1 MLVGCATPLL
11 PTGLSRPIDCADRLR
26 PPRVANLGR
35 ATCPTSTIAAPL
47 ITVADD
53 PDPRVRLR
61 AVLAEAG
68 IDGAYPPEVD
78 TQVQG
83 LLQSPGID
91 DGDLEDRRALPFVT
105 VDGPGTRDLDQALYV
120 ERRGD
125 GFGVQYAI
133 ADAAWFVP
141 AGTPLF
147 HESLRRGSSFYLPG
161 ESVPMLP
168 RALSEGLVSLG
179 PQADRR
185 AMVFDMTVDRE
196 GHCSETRIVRARIH
210 SRHQLTFDHVEAV
223 LTGQGE
229 HPVRDPAVV
238 ESLRCLRE
246 VGTLRDHAAADR
258 GVVPYRRNEV
268 RVKLL
273 GSGQQAKLIAVEV
286 ARTRTESDNAQLS
299 LLCNAEGARYL
310 RDHVG
315 AGFAAQPIY
324 KVHPPPQENAL
335 HELKSR
341 IDAVVDVHGL
351 PPTWSWHR
359 EEDSL
364 ATYVQS
370 LPDDDEHARLV
381 SALSR
386 QTILVNVRSAFASS
400 PAPHH
405 GVGAEVYGRFSAPMR
420 EVVGVFLHKEMW
432 EAVEGEEDPA
442 ARDEA
447 LREQVIEAANRSREI
462 QRKLTAEADA
472 VVIDDLFS
480 ADLEHPLDRRP
491 THRGTVMGM
500 RRGRVYVRLDSPPL
514 DIKVYVD
521 RTGRGYACDE
531 LGVRLTCAGKPVC
544 ALGDATSV
552 RVLERAKDGRWVLDF
567 A

>member
-1 MLVGCATPLL
+1 MV
-11 PTGLSRPIDCADRLR
+11 
-26 PPRVANLGR
+26 
-35 ATCPTSTIAAPL
+35 
-47 ITVADD
+47 DD

-61 AVLAEAG
+61 AILAEAG

-78 TQVQG
+78 AQVER
-83 LLQSPGID
+83 LLESPGID
-91 DGDLEDRRALPFVT
+91 DDELDDRTALPFVT

-179 PQADRR
+179 PGVDRR

-196 GHCSETRIVRARIH
+196 GHCTETRIVRARIH

-238 ESLRCLRE
+238 ESLRCMRA
-246 VGTLRDHAAADR
+246 VGTLRDHAAAAR

-273 GSGQQAKLIAVEV
+273 GTGQQAKLMAVEV

-299 LLCNAEGARYL
+299 LLCNAEGARVL

-324 KVHPPPQENAL
+324 KVHPPPQPDAL
-335 HELKSR
+335 HELQAR

-351 PPTWSWHR
+351 PPEWSWDR
-359 EEDSL
+359 EQDSL
-364 ATYVQS
+364 ASYVQS
-370 LPDDDEHARLV
+370 LPEDDGHARLV

-386 QTILVNVRSAFASS
+386 QTILVNVRSAFAEA

-432 EAVEGEEDPA
+432 EAVDGIEDSGV
-442 ARDEA
+442 RDEA
-447 LREQVIEAANRSREI
+447 LRRQVIEAANRSREV

-472 VVIDDLFS
+472 VVIDDLFN
-480 ADLEHPLDRRP
+480 ADLARPLDRRP
-491 THRGTVMGM
+491 AHRGTVMGM

-514 DIKVYVD
+514 DVKVYVD

-531 LGVRLTCAGKPVC
+531 LGVRLSCAGKPVC
-544 ALGDATSV
+544 TLGDATSV

>member
-1 MLVGCATPLL
+1 MDGDL
-11 PTGLSRPIDCADRLR
+11 
-26 PPRVANLGR
+26 
-35 ATCPTSTIAAPL
+35 
-47 ITVADD
+47 
-53 PDPRVRLR
+53 DPRVRLR
-61 AVLAEAG
+61 AVLTEAG
-68 IDGAYPPEVD
+68 IDDDYPPEVD
-78 TQVQG
+78 AQVERLRQA
-83 LLQSPGID
+83 PGID
-91 DGDLEDRRALPFVT
+91 ADDIEDRTALPFVT

-141 AGTPLF
+141 VMTPLF
-147 HESLRRGSSFYLPG
+147 DESLRRGSSFYLPG

-179 PQADRR
+179 PNADRR
-185 AMVFDMTVDRE
+185 AMVFDMTVDAAGE
-196 GHCSETRIVRARIH
+196 CTETRIVRARIR

-223 LTGQGE
+223 LTGHGE
-229 HPVRDPAVV
+229 HPVRDPALV
-238 ESLRCLRE
+238 ESLRCFRE
-246 VGTLRDHAAADR
+246 VGTLRAHAAAAR

-273 GSGQQAKLIAVEV
+273 GSGQQAKLTAVEI
-286 ARTRTESDNAQLS
+286 ARTRTEADNAQLS

-324 KVHPPPQENAL
+324 KVHPPPQDQAL
-335 HELKSR
+335 HQLAER

-351 PPTWSWHR
+351 PPKWSWHR
-359 EEDSL
+359 ERDSL
-364 ATYVQS
+364 AEYVQS
-370 LPDDDEHARLV
+370 LPMDDEHARLA

-386 QTILVNVRSAFASS
+386 QTILVNVRSAFAEA

-405 GVGAEVYGRFSAPMR
+405 GVGADVYGRFSAPMR

-432 EAVEGEEDPA
+432 EAVGGQEGGA

-447 LREQVIEAANRSREI
+447 LRGQVINAANRSREI
-462 QRKLTAEADA
+462 QRKLSAEADA
-472 VVIDDLFS
+472 VVIDDLFA

-531 LGVRLTCAGKPVC
+531 LGVRLTCAGQPVC
-544 ALGDATSV
+544 ALGDAAEV